1 MIFSNLKLLGFLGVA
16 IAIVAGLWYIENLQR
31 RLENSEV
38 LNTAL
43 QNANINLAAAWSDD
57 RNKTQGEIDALIKA
71 KNKVRVEK
79 EYVEKIKY
87 KIIKENNA
95 SCVSAIND
103 IYARL
108 REQSKDNN
116 STAAAGATKNK

>member
-1 MIFSNLKLLGFLGVA
+1 MLFNIKMFSFLAVVVA
-16 IAIVAGLWYIENLQR
+16 VIAGLWYIENLQSK
-31 RLENSEV
+31 LENSEA

-95 SCVSAIND
+95 SCVLAIND

-108 REQSKDNN
+108 REQSGDNN
-116 STAAAGATKNK
+116 STAAADATKNK